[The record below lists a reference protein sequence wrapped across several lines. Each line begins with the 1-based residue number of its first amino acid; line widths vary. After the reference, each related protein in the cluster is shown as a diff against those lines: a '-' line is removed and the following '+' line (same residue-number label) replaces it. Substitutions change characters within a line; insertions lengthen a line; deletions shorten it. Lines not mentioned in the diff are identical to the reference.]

1 MGHPVEALLFLPAHG
16 SRVDPGLGDGADV
29 AELVVVGV
37 EGELVQFQVQP
48 RVLGRLVSQGHD
60 VDQLVTARELQDI
73 SIHSVP

>member
-1 MGHPVEALLFLPAHG
+1 MHTNPKFLPAHC
-16 SRVDPGLGDGADV
+16 SRVYPGLGDGADV

-60 VDQLVTARELQDI
+60 VDQLVAARELQDS
-73 SIHSVP
+73 SINSVH

>member
-1 MGHPVEALLFLPAHG
+1 MSFPFLLPAHS

-60 VDQLVTARELQDI
+60 VDQLVAASELQDI
-73 SIHSVP
+73 SILQFRS